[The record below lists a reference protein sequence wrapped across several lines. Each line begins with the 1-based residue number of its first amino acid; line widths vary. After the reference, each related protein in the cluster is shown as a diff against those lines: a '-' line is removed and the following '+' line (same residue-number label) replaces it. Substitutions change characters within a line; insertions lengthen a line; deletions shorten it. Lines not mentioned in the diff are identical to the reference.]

1 MTVTSLRSTL
11 FLALL
16 STAAAAADN
25 PPQPPPQQQTQ
36 PPPQGGAGG
45 DGGAKPKA
53 ASMIIEEEAT
63 ANEPP
68 PPAPVGEEKRA
79 IGDYIRN
86 NSDTIQDCY
95 SRRLQDRPT
104 LQGKLVVRFDIGPSG
119 KVIGAAADGIQDR
132 ELIICVVKSVRT
144 WVFQKPASGGKLRVA
159 YPFKFEPQPSR

>member
-1 MTVTSLRSTL
+1 MTSLRSALIL
-11 FLALL
+11 FLL
-16 STAAAAADN
+16 STAAAAAETP
-25 PPQPPPQQQTQ
+25 PPQPPPQQQTPQ
-36 PPPQGGAGG
+36 PPQGGAGG

-53 ASMIIEEEAT
+53 ASMVIEEEAT

-86 NSDTIQDCY
+86 NSDNIQDCY

-104 LQGKLVVRFDIGPSG
+104 LQGKLVVRFDIGANG

-132 ELIICVVKSVRT
+132 ELIMCVVKSVRQ
-144 WVFQKPASGGKLRVA
+144 WEFAKPSSGGKLRVA

>member
-1 MTVTSLRSTL
+1 MRSALILIL
-11 FLALL
+11 F
-16 STAAAAADN
+16 STAAAAADTP
-25 PPQPPPQQQTQ
+25 PPQPPQQTQ
-36 PPPQGGAGG
+36 QPPQGGAGG

-68 PPAPVGEEKRA
+68 PPAPVGEEKRV
-79 IGDYIRN
+79 IGEYVRQ
-86 NSDTIQDCY
+86 NSENIQDCY
-95 SRRLQDRPT
+95 SRRLQDKPT

-132 ELIICVVKSVRT
+132 ELIMCVVKSVRQ
-144 WVFQKPASGGKLRVA
+144 WEFAKPASGGKLRVA

>member
-1 MTVTSLRSTL
+1 MTSLRSALIL
-11 FLALL
+11 FLL
-16 STAAAAADN
+16 STAAAAAETP
-25 PPQPPPQQQTQ
+25 PPQPPPQQQTPQ
-36 PPPQGGAGG
+36 PPQGGAGG

-53 ASMIIEEEAT
+53 ASMVIEEEAT

-95 SRRLQDRPT
+95 SRRLQDKPT

-119 KVIGAAADGIQDR
+119 KVIGAAADGILDR
-132 ELIICVVKSVRT
+132 ELIVCVVKSVRS
-144 WVFQKPASGGKLRVA
+144 WEFAKPASGGKLRVA
-159 YPFKFEPQPSR
+159 YPFKFEPQPTR

>member
-1 MTVTSLRSTL
+1 VRALIL
-11 FLALL
+11 ILLA
-16 STAAAAADN
+16 TAAAAADN
-25 PPQPPPQQQTQ
+25 PPPQPPPQKQE
-36 PPPQGGAGG
+36 PPKGGAGG

-53 ASMIIEEEAT
+53 ASMIIEEEST

-68 PPAPVGEEKRA
+68 PPAPAGEERRA
-79 IGDYIRN
+79 IGEYIRQ
-86 NSDTIQDCY
+86 NSDVIQDCY

-132 ELIICVVKSVRT
+132 ELVVCVVKSVRT
-144 WVFQKPASGGKLRVA
+144 WKFNKPASGGKLRVA